1 MSHSQ
6 YSGNPYQSGPAQESG
21 YGNSNPYGAPE
32 QHELQQI
39 SPGQN
44 PYGSPQSANVLSQ
57 QDFLQRVSHVR
68 NEIRS
73 LTADVQRIA
82 GLHHDALVGSDDTAQ
97 RRLDDL
103 VASTQLK
110 NTGIRDQIKSLKSDV
125 ERTTDGSAPMKKRQ
139 FEALNGDFKKEL
151 QNYLQE
157 EQQYRERYRDQI
169 ARQYRIVNPEASED
183 EVRQAADADW
193 GNEGVFQT
201 ALRTNRSGQA
211 SAVLG
216 NVRARHNELLRI
228 EQSITE
234 LAGIFQDLDT
244 LVIQQEAIVERAE
257 EQTEQANQHLQEGN
271 KQVDVGITHAR
282 RTRKL
287 KWWCALVVFLICL
300 AIGLGV
306 GLGVYFSNK
315 AKNTATNATQ

>member
-1 MSHSQ
+1 M
-6 YSGNPYQSGPAQESG
+6 
-21 YGNSNPYGAPE
+21 
-32 QHELQQI
+32 
-39 SPGQN
+39 
-44 PYGSPQSANVLSQ
+44 
-57 QDFLQRVSHVR
+57 
-68 NEIRS
+68 
-73 LTADVQRIA
+73 
-82 GLHHDALVGSDDTAQ
+82 
-97 RRLDDL
+97 
-103 VASTQLK
+103 
-110 NTGIRDQIKSLKSDV
+110 
-125 ERTTDGSAPMKKRQ
+125 
-139 FEALNGDFKKEL
+139 
-151 QNYLQE
+151 
-157 EQQYRERYRDQI
+157 
-169 ARQYRIVNPEASED
+169 
-183 EVRQAADADW
+183 
-193 GNEGVFQT
+193 
-201 ALRTNRSGQA
+201 
-211 SAVLG
+211 LG

>member
-1 MSHSQ
+1 MSYSQ
-6 YSGNPYQSGPAQESG
+6 YSGNPYQSGPAQESA
-21 YGNSNPYGAPE
+21 YGAPNPYGSPE

-44 PYGSPQSANVLSQ
+44 PYGPAQSSNVLSQ

-82 GLHHDALVGSDDTAQ
+82 SLHHDSLVGADDTAQ

-110 NTGIRDQIKSLKSDV
+110 NTGIRDQIRSLKADV
-125 ERTTDGSAPMKKRQ
+125 ERTTDGSASMKKRQ

-157 EQQYRERYRDQI
+157 EQQYRDRYRDQI
-169 ARQYRIVNPEASED
+169 ARQYRIVNPDASEE

-234 LAGIFQDLDT
+234 LAGLFQDLDT
-244 LVIQQEAIVERAE
+244 LIVQQEAVVERAE
-257 EQTEQANQHLQEGN
+257 EQTEQTNQHLQEGN
-271 KQVDVGITHAR
+271 KQVDIGIAHAR

-306 GLGVYFSNK
+306 GLGVCFSTGSCRTG
-315 AKNTATNATQ
+315 AKN